1 MSQDLKALQVPQSTG
16 KADSSQI
23 DLTAAFNFTGTLQ
36 KSGVGVATT
45 SDATTAAQS
54 ESNLRT
60 ASGGLSASLS
70 VNSQKITNLLTP
82 SDATDA
88 ATKAYVD
95 SVAAGLDVKP
105 SVAAASTANL
115 TLSGEQTIDGVSVVA
130 GNRVLVKDQSTASQN
145 GIYVASASSWS
156 RATDMA
162 AGSNAAGAFTFVEA
176 GGSVNAGR
184 GYVVSSGAVVG
195 TDALVWTQFNGGT
208 AYSEGDGIDIS
219 AGAISVA
226 LASDPGL
233 EFSSGAL
240 RVKVDA
246 SGVVTRA
253 AGGLNVQA
261 ASASQSGYQNA
272 TQFGLTSSLGAMG
285 SRATLTTTDATP
297 QTISLPSLSTSSL
310 RRISVWFAVKNTSD
324 LAKSLYREV
333 TFIARRG
340 SSGNSVLV
348 GSVISGELAD
358 NNGSADPSGMGAIS
372 LAYAVGSGGS
382 DSLSFTGLAATNLS
396 TDYGMVISTV

>member
-1 MSQDLKALQVPQSTG
+1 MPQDLKALQVPQSTG

-23 DLTAAFNFTGTLQ
+23 DLTAAFNFTGTVQ
-36 KSGVGVATT
+36 KSGTNLATT
-45 SDATTAAQS
+45 SDVTTGAQS

-60 ASGGLSASLS
+60 AAAALSASLA
-70 VNSQKITNLLTP
+70 VNSQKITGLGTP
-82 SDATDA
+82 SADSDA

-95 SVAAGLDVKP
+95 SVAAGLDIKASV
-105 SVAAASTANL
+105 VAATTANI

-130 GNRVLVKDQSTASQN
+130 GNRVLVKNQSTGSQN

-162 AGSNAAGAFTFVEA
+162 AASDARGAFTFVEA

-195 TDALVWTQFNGGT
+195 TDSLVWTQFNGGASYT
-208 AYSEGDGIDIS
+208 AGDGI
-219 AGAISVA
+219 AISGGSIAVD
-226 LASDPGL
+226 LATDPGL
-233 EFSSGAL
+233 EISGGKLRAKVDSSG
-240 RVKVDA
+240 VI
-246 SGVVTRA
+246 TRA

-261 ASASQSGYQNA
+261 ATASVNGYQSA

-310 RRISVWFAVKNTSD
+310 RRVAVWFAVKNASD

-333 TFIARRG
+333 TFVARRG

-372 LAYAVGSGGS
+372 FTYTVGTGGS
-382 DSLSFTGLAATNLS
+382 DSLTFTGLAGTNLS